1 MTVFSLL
8 SFKKKKQALCVPKP
22 LHVVTVKERS
32 ALIYNIKG
40 LKKPKTIHCLESNS
54 KSVFKA
60 KVPQS
65 DPCVL

>member
-8 SFKKKKQALCVPKP
+8 SFKEKKQTLRFKTFTCCHRQREVGFDLQYKRI
-22 LHVVTVKERS
+22 E
-32 ALIYNIKG
+32 
-40 LKKPKTIHCLESNS
+40 KKPIHCLESNA